1 MDIHVEQR
9 FKHHHALRGERL
21 PMPAQAWQV
30 VVETGGRQPWFSSFH
45 VACEA
50 VRAFRRASAGGDW
63 TLLAWVLLA
72 DRAHWLLQPGA
83 SVPLTVAVSR
93 MKATT
98 GAGVNRM
105 LARAGPLWEPAF
117 DCRALGAA
125 EDLRVAARGQRR
137 VDQLGVLG
145 PQPRHGGAAAL
156 AVGVGISGQVVVD
169 QALDVAH
176 RKRS

>member
-9 FKHHHALRGERL
+9 FKHHHPLRGERL

-125 EDLRVAARGQRR
+125 EDLRTAARRF
-137 VDQLGVLG
+137 
-145 PQPRHGGAAAL
+145 
-156 AVGVGISGQVVVD
+156 VVD
-169 QALDVAH
+169 ALREGGIQDPGHYPFWDCAWL
-176 RKRS
+176 